1 MRGLTKKLTCS
12 ICSGIVIQLTCEHI
26 ICSDFQM
33 TSSLK
38 CPCCTDHTLSS
49 STVPPLPLLMSL
61 LNDLLLSCVRKCGNL
76 VKLKHY
82 EDHLNGNCSSHYE
95 VMNSPTKVTLRDVLC
110 KPSTTPASPGVK
122 GSTSPCAVHNTPR
135 GRRLQCSRS
144 TQSTNM

>member
-1 MRGLTKKLTCS
+1 MS
-12 ICSGIVIQLTCEHI
+12 ISSVQIAKRI
-26 ICSDFQM
+26 QM

-49 STVPPLPLLMSL
+49 STVLPPLPLLMSL

-122 GSTSPCAVHNTPR
+122 GSTSPCAAHNTPR

-144 TQSTNM
+144 TQSTNI